1 MNNTSDSHGILS
13 GSLRPAVWKLALP
26 AIASGLLMSANS
38 IADKLFMGRLGVDAL
53 AIVTVVHEIRLA
65 LMTILVAF
73 SVGAAAIIGRAIG
86 SGNTSEAT
94 AALRQTVLVSVLVGS
109 AIGGFVALFAP
120 SLLQTIGYRG
130 TISSFDEGVSYL
142 RWSMLAVPSLFTLVI
157 GNTVF
162 GVLGESRRAMQ
173 VIAVTVALNILFDY
187 ILIFGMFGFPRMG
200 VSGGGAALGISQTI
214 ATLLFII
221 FLPATALSNGLKGS
235 WLPDTAM
242 LKRILHV
249 GLPASARQAV
259 VALSGLTIQALLLRT
274 QSGSAAGAAHGIGV
288 LVESLAFLPGNA
300 FASTAGTF
308 VSQNLGANN
317 LTRAKDAALVSI
329 GQAVLTMTIAGVSFG
344 LLAAGIAQLMLP
356 TSAPEAVDLATRYLQ
371 LMAFIQPAVAV
382 NLVLAGVLSS
392 AGDTRTPRTV
402 TFVTTGFRVL
412 LAYALSTLT
421 GLGVMGVWLGIAS
434 TPVVSMV
441 LLIAAY
447 RRGSWATTKV

>member
-1 MNNTSDSHGILS
+1 MNNLSDTHGILH
-13 GSLRPAVWKLALP
+13 GNLRAAIWKLALP
-26 AIASGLLMSANS
+26 SIASGLLMSANS

-86 SGNTSEAT
+86 AANTDEA
-94 AALRQTVLVSVLVGS
+94 AQALRQTVLVSVATGS
-109 AIGGFVALFAP
+109 LIGGVVAIFAP
-120 SLLQTIGYRG
+120 ALLQLIGYRG
-130 TISSFDEGVSYL
+130 DSASFSAGVAYL
-142 RWSMLAVPSLFTLVI
+142 RWSMIAVPSLFTLVI

-162 GVLGESRRAMQ
+162 GVLGEARRALQ
-173 VIAVTVALNILFDY
+173 VISVAVVLNILFDY
-187 ILIFGMFGFPRMG
+187 ILIFGMWGFPQMG
-200 VSGGGAALGISQTI
+200 VSGGGAALCISQTI
-214 ATLLFII
+214 ATILFTLL
-221 FLPATALSNGLKGS
+221 LPGTRLAGALRGV
-235 WLPDTAM
+235 WLPDLAM
-242 LKRILHV
+242 LQRILHV

-308 VSQNLGANN
+308 VSQNIGARNVQ
-317 LTRAKDAALVSI
+317 RAKDAALISI
-329 GQAVLTMTIAGVSFG
+329 GQAVLTMTFAGALFG
-344 LLAAGIAQLMLP
+344 LLAAGIAHIMLP
-356 TSAPEAVDLATRYLQ
+356 SGATSAVDLAIRYLH

-392 AGDTRTPRTV
+392 AGDTRTPRSV
-402 TFVTTGFRVL
+402 TFITTGLRVL
-412 LAYALSTLT
+412 LAYGLSTFT
-421 GLGVMGVWLGIAS
+421 GLGVMGVWLGVAS
-434 TPVVSMV
+434 TPVISMV

-447 RRGSWATTKV
+447 RRGNWASTKV

>member
-1 MNNTSDSHGILS
+1 MNNTSDTHGILS
-13 GSLRPAVWKLALP
+13 GPLRPAVWKLALP

-130 TISSFDEGVSYL
+130 NPSSFDEGVSYL

-214 ATLLFII
+214 ATFLFIF

-317 LTRAKDAALVSI
+317 LARAKDAALVSI

-412 LAYALSTLT
+412 LAYVLSTLT

-434 TPVVSMV
+434 TPVVSMA

>member
-1 MNNTSDSHGILS
+1 
-13 GSLRPAVWKLALP
+13 
-26 AIASGLLMSANS
+26 
-38 IADKLFMGRLGVDAL
+38 
-53 AIVTVVHEIRLA
+53 
-65 LMTILVAF
+65 
-73 SVGAAAIIGRAIG
+73 
-86 SGNTSEAT
+86 
-94 AALRQTVLVSVLVGS
+94 
-109 AIGGFVALFAP
+109 
-120 SLLQTIGYRG
+120 
-130 TISSFDEGVSYL
+130 
-142 RWSMLAVPSLFTLVI
+142 
-157 GNTVF
+157 
-162 GVLGESRRAMQ
+162 
-173 VIAVTVALNILFDY
+173 
-187 ILIFGMFGFPRMG
+187 
-200 VSGGGAALGISQTI
+200 
-214 ATLLFII
+214 
-221 FLPATALSNGLKGS
+221 
-235 WLPDTAM
+235 
-242 LKRILHV
+242 
-249 GLPASARQAV
+249 
-259 VALSGLTIQALLLRT
+259 LRT

-317 LTRAKDAALVSI
+317 LARAKDAALVSI

-356 TSAPEAVDLATRYLQ
+356 TSAPEAVGLATRYLR

-412 LAYALSTLT
+412 LAYVLSTLT

-447 RRGSWATTKV
+447 RRGNWATTKV

>member
-1 MNNTSDSHGILS
+1 MNNTSDTHGILS
-13 GSLRPAVWKLALP
+13 GPLRPAIWKLALP

-53 AIVTVVHEIRLA
+53 AIVTVVHEVRLA

-86 SGNTSEAT
+86 AGNKAEAT
-94 AALRQTVLVSVLVGS
+94 AALRQTVLVSVVIGS
-109 AIGGFVALFAP
+109 VIGGIVAIFAP
-120 SLLQTIGYRG
+120 ALLQTIGYRG
-130 TISSFDEGVSYL
+130 DPNSFNEGVKYL

-162 GVLGESRRAMQ
+162 GVLGESRRALQ
-173 VIAVTVALNILFDY
+173 VIAVAVALNILFDY

-200 VSGGGAALGISQTI
+200 VTGGGAALCISQTI
-214 ATLLFII
+214 ATLLFVV
-221 FLPATALSNGLKGS
+221 FLPETGLNGWLQGS
-235 WLPDTAM
+235 WVPDSSM

-300 FASTAGTF
+300 FATTAGTF
-308 VSQNLGANN
+308 VSQNLGARN

-329 GQAVLTMTIAGVSFG
+329 GQAVLTMTLAGAAFG
-344 LLAAGIAQLMLP
+344 LLAAGLAQLMLP
-356 TSAPEAVDLATRYLQ
+356 SSASDAVDLATRYLH

-402 TFVTTGFRVL
+402 TFVTTGLRVL
-412 LAYALSTLT
+412 LAYALSTFT
-421 GLGVMGVWLGIAS
+421 GLGVMGVWLGVAS
-434 TPVVSMV
+434 TPIISMA

-447 RRGSWATTKV
+447 RRGNWASTKV

>member
-1 MNNTSDSHGILS
+1 MNNTSDTHGILS
-13 GSLRPAVWKLALP
+13 GPLRPAVWKLALP

-130 TISSFDEGVSYL
+130 NPSSFDEGVSYL

-221 FLPATALSNGLKGS
+221 FLPTTALSNGLKGS

-317 LTRAKDAALVSI
+317 LARAKDAALVSI

-356 TSAPEAVDLATRYLQ
+356 TSAPEAVGLATRYLQ

-412 LAYALSTLT
+412 LAYVLSTLT
-421 GLGVMGVWLGIAS
+421 GLGVIGVWLGIAS

-447 RRGSWATTKV
+447 RRGNWATTRV

>member
-1 MNNTSDSHGILS
+1 MNKTSDTHGILS
-13 GSLRPAVWKLALP
+13 GALRASIWKLALP
-26 AIASGLLMSANS
+26 SIASGLLMSANS

-86 SGNTSEAT
+86 ASNKEEAT
-94 AALRQTVLVSVLVGS
+94 TAMRQTILVSV
-109 AIGGFVALFAP
+109 AIGSIIGGVVAIFAP

-130 TISSFDEGVSYL
+130 NASSFHEGVSYL

-162 GVLGESRRAMQ
+162 GVLGESRRALQ
-173 VIAVTVALNILFDY
+173 VISVAVALNILFDY
-187 ILIFGMFGFPRMG
+187 ILIFGMFDAPRMG
-200 VSGGGAALGISQTI
+200 VSGGGAALCISQTI
-214 ATLLFII
+214 ATFLFIL
-221 FLPATALSNGLKGS
+221 FLPGTQLSGGLKGN
-235 WLPDTAM
+235 WLPDLSM
-242 LKRILHV
+242 LRRILHV

-308 VSQNLGANN
+308 VSQNIGAKNIS
-317 LTRAKDAALVSI
+317 RAKDAALVAV
-329 GQAVLTMTIAGVSFG
+329 GQAVLTMTCAGTIFG
-344 LLAAGIAQLMLP
+344 LFAGGIARLMLP
-356 TSAPEAVDLATRYLQ
+356 SSAPEAVDLATRYLH

-412 LAYALSTLT
+412 LAYVLSTFT
-421 GLGVMGVWLGIAS
+421 GLGVMGVWLGVAS
-434 TPVVSMV
+434 TPVISMA